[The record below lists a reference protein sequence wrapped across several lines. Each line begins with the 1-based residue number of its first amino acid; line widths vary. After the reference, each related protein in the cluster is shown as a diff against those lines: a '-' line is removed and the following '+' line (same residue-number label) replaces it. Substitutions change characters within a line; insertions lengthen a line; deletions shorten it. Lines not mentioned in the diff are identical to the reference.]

1 MLPHDLKKDAIMF
14 DSLKNA
20 YLPEMELPVRT
31 VDPAKCTKC
40 GRCYRSCPTYGYQW
54 RKGEVPHPA
63 GFGGFEQACINCGNC
78 IAVCPVDA
86 IAMTG
91 CFSIRSGRYKGLL
104 EKRMAPPDPTGA
116 GTAKR
121 FKALAPELT
130 GVERGIYTRRSNR
143 IFREKPVP
151 RELLHRILEAGR
163 FAPSAG
169 NCQPYRF
176 IVITNQKVIKEF
188 ERRSMKILRRL
199 KNLYMSKNGK
209 RSLFKTVV
217 FSIASYLMINKM
229 DPRPITAM
237 EKADRC
243 DNKMFFDAPAVI
255 LVLKDKRGVSN
266 PDLDAGICSQNMVL
280 AAHSLGL
287 GTCYV
292 SLPMTPLASPLMSGF
307 RKRIGIVPPFEAVT
321 SLAVGYAKGKI
332 DGPVVRDT
340 PGTRWIA

>member
-1 MLPHDLKKDAIMF
+1 MF

-31 VDPAKCTKC
+31 VDETKCTKC
-40 GRCYRSCPTYGYQW
+40 GRCFHSCPTYGYRW
-54 RKGEVPHPA
+54 KKGDVPRPV
-63 GFGGFEQACINCGNC
+63 GFGGFEQACLNCGNC
-78 IAVCPVDA
+78 IVVCPVDA
-86 IAMTG
+86 ITMSG

-116 GTAKR
+116 GATKENYTEIE
-121 FKALAPELT
+121 PELT
-130 GVERGIYTRRSNR
+130 EVERGIYTRRSNR
-143 IFREKPVP
+143 LFRDKPVP
-151 RELLHRILEAGR
+151 KALLHRILEAGR

-176 IVITNQKVIKEF
+176 IVITNQNVIKEF
-188 ERRSMKILRRL
+188 ERRSMVSLRLL
-199 KNLYMSKNGK
+199 KNLYLSKSGK
-209 RSLFKTVV
+209 RSLFKSIV

-229 DPRPITAM
+229 DPRPFTAM
-237 EKADRC
+237 EKADRTE
-243 DNKMFFDAPAVI
+243 NKMFFDAPVVI
-255 LVLKDKRGVSN
+255 LILKDKRGVSN

-292 SLPMTPLASPLMSGF
+292 SLPMTPLASPLMAGF

-321 SLAVGYAKGKI
+321 SLAIGYAKGKI
-332 DGPVVRDT
+332 DKPVLRDT
-340 PGTRWIA
+340 PGTKWIA